1 MVFKKTHLADSLTTT
16 AIRIYPTKIFATHP
30 SQKSV
35 GHLRNSQKKSLFH
48 IQLDSYPF
56 VRSVLVLDNDLK
68 GSLINYSRRLYPVF
82 CQKCIFFL
90 FQHLVLSFH
99 RNRCILGVFFT
110 PIPIQGVPMEKTKR
124 RKTKQFSLEF
134 LFSVPR
140 TKITMR
146 VVFVTIDNI
155 LMITIKNNCN

>member
-82 CQKCIFFL
+82 CQKCIFFC
-90 FQHLVLSFH
+90 FSIS
-99 RNRCILGVFFT
+99 CYPSIETDVFWGFSL
-110 PIPIQGVPMEKTKR
+110 PQSQYRAFRWKR
-124 RKTKQFSLEF
+124 RKDAKRSSFHWNFF
-134 LFSVPR
+134 LASPEQ
-140 TKITMR
+140 K
-146 VVFVTIDNI
+146 
-155 LMITIKNNCN
+155 